1 MIRIENVSKHYGAFQ
16 VLTDC
21 STTVD
26 KGEVVVPVVI
36 KDESGEQPIQAEMTW
51 AWVPKKKG

>member
-1 MIRIENVSKHYGAFQ
+1 MQSQ
-16 VLTDC
+16 
-21 STTVD
+21 D